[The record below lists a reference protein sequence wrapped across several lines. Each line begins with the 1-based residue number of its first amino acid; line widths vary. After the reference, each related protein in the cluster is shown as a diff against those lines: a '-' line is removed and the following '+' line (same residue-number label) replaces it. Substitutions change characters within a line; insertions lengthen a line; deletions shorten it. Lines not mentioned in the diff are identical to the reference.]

1 MRSLNRKAAVICIYA
16 LAVAL
21 VAPPLT
27 RADESDTA
35 TSFTIDRPFEVPGM
49 VLQPNTPYVIALIDS
64 PGARNIVQIYNEDQ
78 SKMLTTFLAISSD
91 RPEPADRP
99 VFTFI
104 KTEPE
109 FPLPIKEWFY
119 PGYQHSLQFVYPRQ
133 QAMKIAGYAGES
145 ILSANS
151 ENVNDLN
158 VIQVE
163 TIIPGEPQAQMAQN
177 TAGQR
182 IENEPEQSEE
192 RQEQEQPSDYS
203 NTTDADRE
211 LPATAG
217 ELTLVAL
224 IGLLCIGAG
233 LAMRVL
239 STKS

>member
-1 MRSLNRKAAVICIYA
+1 MRSLNRKAAVICIYVLAMA
-16 LAVAL
+16 LM
-21 VAPPLT
+21 APPLT

-49 VLQPNTPYVIALIDS
+49 VLQPNTPYVIALIES

-78 SKMLTTFLAISSD
+78 SKMLTTFLAVSSD
-91 RPEPADRP
+91 RAETEDMP

-119 PGYQHSLQFVYPRQ
+119 PGYQRGLQFVYPTQ

-145 ILSANS
+145 ILSADS
-151 ENVNDLN
+151 ENLNDLN

-163 TIIPGEPQAQMAQN
+163 TINPGNPPAQMVQN
-177 TAGQR
+177 TGGQR
-182 IENEPEQSEE
+182 IENEPNNAEE
-192 RQEQEQPSDYS
+192 RREQTSEYS
-203 NTTDADRE
+203 STTEADQE

-224 IGLLCIGAG
+224 IGLLCLGAG

-239 STKS
+239 SAKP